1 MGNWLNTFISSS
13 VVVSA
18 LLVTPA
24 IVRSQQMPPVRGTI
38 ALKGTVDKVYKGA
51 NTVVVKTEDGVEH
64 VLHLTGRTAVHGGE
78 LDGLEKGRI
87 VIVHYVP
94 AGKEET
100 AEEID
105 QVGDNGLKTT
115 EGVVT
120 NVNRKAQTI
129 TIRLPNGSQE
139 TLKLTKRAADDVG
152 KDVDADRRLTKVVV
166 YYDVGSGSRVAH
178 FFEKVS

>member
-1 MGNWLNTFISSS
+1 MGNRLNIFISMSM
-13 VVVSA
+13 VTGV

-51 NTVVVKTEDGVEH
+51 NTVIVKTEDGVEH
-64 VLHLTGRTAVHGGE
+64 VLHLTGRTSVHGGE
-78 LDGLEKGRI
+78 LDGLEKGLI

-94 AGKEET
+94 ASGEET

-105 QVGDNGLKTT
+105 QVGGNGLKTT

-120 NVNRKAQTI
+120 NV
-129 TIRLPNGSQE
+129 
-139 TLKLTKRAADDVG
+139 
-152 KDVDADRRLTKVVV
+152 
-166 YYDVGSGSRVAH
+166 
-178 FFEKVS
+178 